1 MTPSQDHPRPVPV
14 TYYYPYSGTTSNL
27 GVTGNLI
34 DLGTYL
40 PTAAGSSG
48 TGYTPEFW
56 APARGA
62 IAVVRAAPS
71 TFSLDIGQLVTG
83 GYEPDKSSAQ
93 IAADYQAYAA
103 TLTNPAWQGIFNAI
117 PLLDAK
123 NAGVLAVVCVWTGLP
138 DDEVINQY
146 NPFTTPYPSTSGLAT
161 PDDPGC
167 PAVWVGESTGSDLA
181 REAITG
187 AVTATL
193 VLTAE
198 VTVGAATETLW
209 ARLKGSGSTSEN
221 MIVNTHT
228 DGPNAT
234 EENGGLG
241 LLALASYF
249 ASLPTR
255 NRDLYFV
262 LVTGHFQLP
271 QFTGAITP
279 TRPTVGNDAIS
290 VWMLDH
296 PAIYQSAVAGITV
309 EHLGCTM
316 WQNDPVTGTYAAT
329 GGYEWSTTYTA
340 QRHDVLNIVN
350 IEQNAYLSALT
361 TVNHSGWPNFPTVTV
376 LPGAFPLYL
385 GEGAPLYAAGLG
397 TVSLIPLPTYLLQAG
412 DAQHPEQL
420 DLDKL
425 DKNLMYGQILTCANT
440 IEMLDHTPANSL

>member
-1 MTPSQDHPRPVPV
+1 V
-14 TYYYPYSGTTSNL
+14 TYYYPYSGQTSEV
-27 GVTGNLI
+27 GVTGTLV
-34 DLGTYL
+34 DLGTYP
-40 PTAAGSSG
+40 PTVAGSSAPG
-48 TGYTPEFW
+48 NIPGFW

-62 IAVVRAAPS
+62 IALVRASSS
-71 TFSLDIGQLVTG
+71 TFSLDTSQIATG
-83 GYEPDKSSAQ
+83 GYEPGKSPLQA
-93 IAADYQAYAA
+93 AADYEAYAA
-103 TLTNPAWQGIFNAI
+103 MLTNPAWQGIFNAI
-117 PLLDAK
+117 SLLDAK
-123 NAGVLAVVCVWTGLP
+123 NAGVLAVVCTWTGMP

-161 PDDPGC
+161 PNDRGC
-167 PAVWVGESTGSDLA
+167 PALWVGESTGRELA
-181 REAITG
+181 WAAATG
-187 AVTATL
+187 QATATV

-198 VTVGAATETLW
+198 ITVDAATETLW
-209 ARLKGSGSTSEN
+209 GWLKGSGSTGEN
-221 MIVNTHT
+221 LIVNTHT

-241 LLALASYF
+241 MLAVAKHLA
-249 ASLPTR
+249 ALPSR

-271 QFTGAITP
+271 QFTRTIPHA
-279 TRPTVGNDAIS
+279 RPTVGNDAIS

-296 PAIYQSAVAGITV
+296 PEIYQHAVAGITM

-316 WQNDPVTGTYAAT
+316 WTNDPVRGTYGAT

-340 QRHDVLNIVN
+340 QRSNTLNPVN
-350 IEQNAYLSALT
+350 VEQNAYLSALAD
-361 TVNHSGWPNFPTVTV
+361 VNHSGWPNFPSATV

-425 DKNLMYGQILTCANT
+425 DKNLLYGQILTFANT
-440 IEMLDHTPANSL
+440 IETLDHTPTTAL